1 MKIMLQSKFAVCRSE
16 DLRFIKD
23 QGISKFLTHFRI
35 RTPLSKI
42 PPLGDILLSK
52 CIKLNDII
60 DNFLLAG
67 EKFMPGMSFRQSG
80 FTYSACRTFTKNR
93 TRIQEFKA
101 TGDSRYIYKNELD
114 NACFQHNMIYED
126 FQRSTKKNLV

>member
-1 MKIMLQSKFAVCRSE
+1 
-16 DLRFIKD
+16 
-23 QGISKFLTHFRI
+23 
-35 RTPLSKI
+35 
-42 PPLGDILLSK
+42 
-52 CIKLNDII
+52 
-60 DNFLLAG
+60 
-67 EKFMPGMSFRQSG
+67 MSFRQSG

-114 NACFQHNMIYED
+114 NACFQHNVIYED

>member
-1 MKIMLQSKFAVCRSE
+1 MLSSKFAVCRSE
-16 DLRFIKD
+16 GPRD
-23 QGISKFLTHFRI
+23 QQVFNPLRI

-80 FTYSACRTFTKNR
+80 FMYSACRTFTKNR

-114 NACFQHNMIYED
+114 NACFQHDMIYED